1 MKNFIMILTL
11 MFLGACTT
19 APVKPDLPKA
29 LADYEA
35 PDWVLKGSGAYSDAK
50 GKAFFGVGSATGIKN
65 YSLQRTIA
73 DDRARGDLAKVF
85 EFYVTSLTKGY
96 QASTTAGDFTASNEE
111 QNAEVALKVVVHST
125 LRGVTII
132 DHFEI
137 PERRE
142 FLSLARLD
150 YDAFKNNVDQ
160 NEQFKQLP
168 KKVRENIKERADKL
182 HEEMEKEVNDLFKES
197 DAWTNN

>member
-1 MKNFIMILTL
+1 MILTL
-11 MFLGACTT
+11 LVLSAACTGVPT
-19 APVKPDLPKA
+19 IPDAPKA
-29 LADYEA
+29 LADYDA

-96 QASTTAGDFTASNEE
+96 QASTTAGDFSNSNEE

-132 DHFEI
+132 EHFEI

-150 YDAFKNNVDQ
+150 YDAFKQNVEL
-160 NEQFKQLP
+160 NETFKKLP
-168 KKVRENIKERADKL
+168 EKVREDIKERADNL
-182 HEEMEKEVNDLFKES
+182 HNEMEKQVEDLFAE
-197 DAWTNN
+197 DDY

>member
-1 MKNFIMILTL
+1 MTCPCSLGFILLCSSIPTI
-11 MFLGACTT
+11 
-19 APVKPDLPKA
+19 PDAPKA
-29 LADYEA
+29 LAEYDA
-35 PDWVLKGSGAYSDAK
+35 PDWVLKGSGAYSDEK

-96 QASTTAGDFTASNEE
+96 QASTTSGDFKTSNEE

-132 DHFEI
+132 EHFEI

-150 YDAFKNNVDQ
+150 YDAFKQNVEA
-160 NEQFKQLP
+160 NETFKKLP
-168 KKVRENIKERADKL
+168 EKVREDIKERADKL
-182 HEEMEKEVNDLFKES
+182 HEEMEEAVEDLFAE
-197 DAWTNN
+197 DYDY